1 MLPPHLYVYLEL
13 KSIRDEYKDDDTKDE
28 FGNIVD
34 GETHKKEE
42 FTQYI
47 VFYLND
53 IKVIVKQH
61 EVDLEALERK
71 HQMELEKLNLEH
83 AHQLELQAKDFEAN
97 LSSSLLTE
105 AMKMPEIRQQI
116 SQGIKKGKR

>member
-1 MLPPHLYVYLEL
+1 MQEYLP
-13 KSIRDEYKDDDTKDE
+13 
-28 FGNIVD
+28 
-34 GETHKKEE
+34 
-42 FTQYI
+42 YI
-47 VFYLND
+47 VSMLCAAISGISSYAIARKQAKND
-53 IKVIVKQH
+53 INAITKQH

-83 AHQLELQAKDFEAN
+83 IHQLELQEKDFEAKF
-97 LSSSLLTE
+97 SASLITE

>member
-1 MLPPHLYVYLEL
+1 MQEYLPYVVSVLCALISGISSYTIARKQSKNDL
-13 KSIRDEYKDDDTKDE
+13 KI
-28 FGNIVD
+28 
-34 GETHKKEE
+34 
-42 FTQYI
+42 
-47 VFYLND
+47 
-53 IKVIVKQH
+53 IVKQH
-61 EVDLEALERK
+61 EVDLESLERR

-83 AHQLELQAKDFEAN
+83 IHQIELQEKDFGAK

>member
-1 MLPPHLYVYLEL
+1 IISTFGRLCHLRVIYLIHAIAR
-13 KSIRDEYKDDDTKDE
+13 KQAK
-28 FGNIVD
+28 
-34 GETHKKEE
+34 
-42 FTQYI
+42 
-47 VFYLND
+47 ND

-71 HQMELEKLNLEH
+71 HQMELEKINLEH
-83 AHQLELQAKDFEAN
+83 THQLELQAKDFEAN

>member
-1 MLPPHLYVYLEL
+1 MQDYLPYVVSVLCALISGISSY
-13 KSIRDEYKDDDTKDE
+13 SIARKQAK
-28 FGNIVD
+28 
-34 GETHKKEE
+34 
-42 FTQYI
+42 
-47 VFYLND
+47 ND

>member
-1 MLPPHLYVYLEL
+1 MQEYLPYVVSVLCAFL
-13 KSIRDEYKDDDTKDE
+13 S
-28 FGNIVD
+28 G
-34 GETHKKEE
+34 
-42 FTQYI
+42 
-47 VFYLND
+47 VFSYAIARKQARND
-53 IKVIVKQH
+53 IKIVVKQH

-83 AHQLELQAKDFEAN
+83 THQLELQQKEFEAT

-116 SQGIKKGKR
+116 SRGMKKGKR